1 VYSVVNGTIYSPLYV
16 REGEREL
23 TFPLEENWERFLYAV
38 IPDLSKC
45 FGELL
50 QSTWRTITKDL

>member
-1 VYSVVNGTIYSPLYV
+1 V
-16 REGEREL
+16 REGERKL
-23 TFPLEENWERFLYAV
+23 IFPLEKNWKRFLYAV

-45 FGELL
+45 FGKLL